1 MIHIQSDDLQGIPVV
16 YLSGEFEPG
25 DTENFKR
32 YIFDLADQLSNN
44 RMIVDLANLDRP
56 GSGVLRILVLVQ
68 RKLQL
73 LDGQLVVTGASGCVR
88 EFLDLTGV
96 DKLLDTG
103 PCAAAAA
110 SRLEARTA

>member
-1 MIHIQSDDLQGIPVV
+1 MVHIESGDLQGVPVV

-25 DTENFKR
+25 DTEIFKR
-32 YIFDLADQLSNN
+32 YIFDLADQLADN
-44 RMIVDLANLDRP
+44 RMIIDLAKLNHP
-56 GSGVLRILVLVQ
+56 CSGVLRILVLVQ

-73 LDGQLVVTGASGCVR
+73 LDGKLVVTGASGCVR
-88 EFLDLTGV
+88 EFLRLSGV

-110 SRLEARTA
+110 SRLEAQTA